1 MIKNIKVN
9 LEVVESMNYFWTAT
23 KEREKVGENFLMT
36 IAENSFMKK
45 IYTEEFN
52 GDSVRKCLSAI
63 SNREPYHGLKSEM
76 RFWNNNMWML
86 EDMGIMEMMLSPLK
100 TLNLDSIIKELPQFS
115 EELVE
120 IVFVPGSMELYSLD
134 KNEKQIIINF
144 FRIWADINTGELT
157 IEDRVITEW
166 IKEKIQELCKF

>member
-1 MIKNIKVN
+1 MIRNIKVN

-23 KEREKVGENFLMT
+23 KEREKVGENFLVT
-36 IAENSFMKK
+36 VAEHSLMKK

-63 SNREPYHGLKSEM
+63 SNREPYHGLKPEM

-100 TLNLDSIIKELPQFS
+100 KLNLDSVAEKLPQFS
-115 EELVE
+115 AELIEVA
-120 IVFVPGSMELYSLD
+120 FVPGSIDLYTLD
-134 KNEKQIIINF
+134 REEKRLIINF

-157 IEDRVITEW
+157 IEDKPIADW
-166 IKEKIQELCKF
+166 IKEKIEELF